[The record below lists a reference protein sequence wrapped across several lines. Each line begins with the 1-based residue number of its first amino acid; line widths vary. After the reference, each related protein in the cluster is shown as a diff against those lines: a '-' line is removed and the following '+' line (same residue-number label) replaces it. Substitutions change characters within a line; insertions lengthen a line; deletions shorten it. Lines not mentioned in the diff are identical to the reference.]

1 MSKREPNLLLTDICE
16 SIDKIKSYTFNYT
29 EQVPENL
36 QPVYNKNIFVNLIK
50 VYTMRTINIS
60 ISDIEFSKFGIKSEN
75 LNFTEFIELV
85 TKELTRQNLNKSI
98 ELAEKYGIAK
108 MTMEDITNE
117 VKADR
122 GNAKS
127 GN

>member
-1 MSKREPNLLLTDICE
+1 
-16 SIDKIKSYTFNYT
+16 
-29 EQVPENL
+29 
-36 QPVYNKNIFVNLIK
+36 
-50 VYTMRTINIS
+50 MRTINIS
-60 ISDIEFSKFGIKSEN
+60 ISDIEFIKFGIKSEN

-85 TKELTRQNLNKSI
+85 TKELTRQNLNKSL
-98 ELAEKYGIAK
+98 ELAEKYGISK

-117 VKADR
+117 VKAVR